1 MLKIKL
7 RSQSRDGPVLVQ
19 VSTPITFAFWDVQA
33 ILEMEHMND
42 RYMNYLRGK
51 DNVQV
56 SLF

>member
-1 MLKIKL
+1 
-7 RSQSRDGPVLVQ
+7 
-19 VSTPITFAFWDVQA
+19 VQA